1 MKTYILKSIFLLL
14 FFSIITSCDSS
25 KSSEKEIENLEINEN
40 FIEVTFAQFEN
51 SNMELGKVST
61 QVFSEGIKTNGYI
74 DVPPANRAKV
84 SAIIGGYVKKSPLLV
99 GDKVKKGQLLL
110 TIENPDFITIQ
121 QNYLE
126 ISEQLNYLKS
136 ENDRQKT
143 LFEEKITSQKNFL
156 KAESTYKIALA
167 TYNGLAQQLRLI
179 NINPKNVEAGK
190 ITSTIAVF
198 APISGSISVINTTIG
213 EFKNSSEVL
222 LEIINDDHKH
232 LELIVFEKDILT
244 VSKNQ
249 PIRFMVPESSSK
261 TYNAEV
267 HLVGKFIDKNRTVR
281 IHGHLENENEPFL
294 VGMFVEAEIIT
305 KSSNKIAL
313 PVTSILEEGDNYYVL
328 VLNSK
333 TASIYQFEKVKINIG
348 LKNED
353 WVEVMDLNLNERE
366 ILIKGAFLP
375 LE

>member
-1 MKTYILKSIFLLL
+1 MKTYILKNIFLLL
-14 FFSIITSCDSS
+14 IFSIVTSCDSS
-25 KSSEKEIENLEINEN
+25 KQSEKENETTAIDENLIEI
-40 FIEVTFAQFEN
+40 TLSQFEN
-51 SNMELGKVST
+51 SNMELGKATT

-74 DVPPANRAKV
+74 DVPPANKAKV
-84 SAIIGGYVKKSPLLV
+84 SAIIGGYVKKSSLLV
-99 GDKVKKGQLLL
+99 GDIVKKGQLLL

-156 KAESTYKIALA
+156 KAQSTYKTALA
-167 TYNGLAQQLRLI
+167 SYNGLAQQLRLM

-190 ITSTIAVF
+190 ITSAIAIY
-198 APISGSISVINTTIG
+198 APISGSISTINTSVG
-213 EFKNSSEVL
+213 EFKNASEVL

-232 LELIVFEKDILT
+232 LELIVFEKDILN
-244 VSKNQ
+244 VNKSQ
-249 PIRFMVPESSSK
+249 PISFKVPESSSK
-261 TYNAEV
+261 TFKAEV
-267 HLVGKFIDKNRTVR
+267 HLVGKAIDKNRTVR
-281 IHGHLENENEPFL
+281 VHGHLKNETDPFL
-294 VGMFVEAEIIT
+294 VGMYVEAEIIT
-305 KSSNKIAL
+305 KSSDKMAL
-313 PVTSILEEGDNYYVL
+313 PINSILEEDGNYYVL
-328 VLNSK
+328 ILNSK
-333 TASIYQFEKVKINIG
+333 NDSGYQFEKVKINIG

-353 WVEVMDLNLNERE
+353 WAEVIDSSINEKE